1 MKKVL
6 LFIVLVTIAKT
17 YSQTSTAWQL
27 VWEDDFNR
35 KDIFST
41 AVWSKIPRCEK
52 IDWCNTMSDHKSLF
66 KIKKGNLILSGK
78 PNPRHKTDPNQYITG
93 GVFTKGKMYFTFGRI
108 EVRCKLEGVQG
119 SWPAIWMLP
128 QSIKWP
134 KGGEIDILERLN
146 NDAFVYQTV
155 HSPYTQNVNTE
166 YPKHS
171 ATAPIRPTDYNIY
184 AVEWDKEAVRL
195 YVNDSLS
202 LTYPRI
208 PEKETEGQYPFTQEP
223 YYLLID
229 MQLGGSWVGEVKP
242 FKKPVKMYIDWVRY
256 YQKEEK

>member
-1 MKKVL
+1 MKKIV
-6 LFIVLVTIAKT
+6 LFIVLAAIAKT

-52 IDWCNTMSDHKSLF
+52 VDWCNTMSDHKSLF

-78 PNPRHKTDPNQYITG
+78 PNPHRKTDPNQYITG

-146 NDAFVYQTV
+146 HDAFVYQTV
-155 HSPYTQNVNTE
+155 HSPYT
-166 YPKHS
+166 
-171 ATAPIRPTDYNIY
+171 
-184 AVEWDKEAVRL
+184 
-195 YVNDSLS
+195 
-202 LTYPRI
+202 
-208 PEKETEGQYPFTQEP
+208 
-223 YYLLID
+223 
-229 MQLGGSWVGEVKP
+229 
-242 FKKPVKMYIDWVRY
+242 
-256 YQKEEK
+256 

>member
-17 YSQTSTAWQL
+17 YSQTSAAWQL

-52 IDWCNTMSDHKSLF
+52 IDWCNTMSDRKSLF

-78 PNPRHKTDPNQYITG
+78 PNSRRKTDPNQYITG

-119 SWPAIWMLP
+119 SWPAIGCFPKVLNGLKEVRLIFLSASTTMLLYT
-128 QSIKWP
+128 K
-134 KGGEIDILERLN
+134 
-146 NDAFVYQTV
+146 
-155 HSPYTQNVNTE
+155 PY
-166 YPKHS
+166 
-171 ATAPIRPTDYNIY
+171 IRPTLKKAIRSTPNTRQQPPS
-184 AVEWDKEAVRL
+184 AQ
-195 YVNDSLS
+195 
-202 LTYPRI
+202 LT
-208 PEKETEGQYPFTQEP
+208 T
-223 YYLLID
+223 
-229 MQLGGSWVGEVKP
+229 
-242 FKKPVKMYIDWVRY
+242 MYML
-256 YQKEEK
+256 